1 LSITTAQLP
10 TTEPQTLAVGDT
22 AEWVRYIDDFPATS
36 YTLKYVLQ
44 GPRIITFNAGA
55 SGSNYLISLTSAVT
69 RQWKDGLYRISAY
82 VVNADASIQRQVRTA
97 FERIVI
103 TPNLAVTPNGVTP
116 LSFAEKG
123 LEAIEATILQL
134 TTRTVQQ
141 ASVNGQVYTLAN
153 IQDLFLLRERFKSEV
168 RREEEQARLNAGLG
182 AGNKIGVRFRPLT
195 WTGYPTYPQVP
206 WQ

>member
-1 LSITTAQLP
+1 MSITTAQLP
-10 TTEPQTLAVGDT
+10 TTEPQTIAAGDT
-22 AEWVRYIDDFPATS
+22 AEWIRYLNDFPATS
-36 YTLKYVLQ
+36 FTLKYVLQ
-44 GPRIITFNAGA
+44 GPRIITFNAQNDG
-55 SGSNYLISLTSAVT
+55 GNYLISLTSAVT
-69 RQWKDGLYRISAY
+69 RAWVPGLYRISAY

-97 FERIVI
+97 FLRISI
-103 TPNLAVTPNGVTP
+103 TPNVAVNPNGATP
-116 LSFAEKG
+116 LTFAEKG
-123 LEAIEATILQL
+123 LESIELTILQL
-134 TTRTVQQ
+134 TTRTVEQ

-195 WTGYPTYPQVP
+195 WVGYPTYPQVP